1 MRRRHRQDGIF
12 SSVST
17 ESRVPK
23 SHPLRIIPSLIDEGL
38 ATLSVD
44 LDAAYAEFGRPS
56 IAPEKLIRT
65 SLLQVF
71 YSIRREQIDYNLLF
85 RWFVGLSVDEAV
97 WVPTVFTK
105 NRERLLDA
113 QIVHKLFAQV
123 LGQARHKGL
132 TSSEHFSVDGTLIE
146 ACASMKSFR
155 RKDEPPPPPGPG
167 RNGEVDFR
175 GESRT
180 NDTHESTTD
189 PGCRLYRKAAGQ
201 SAKLCHMGHLLM
213 ENRNGFIV
221 ATTVTPPSGTAEREA
236 AEEFAVALPKGATW
250 GLTRVTTPSTMSRC
264 CVCWV
269 LRRMSRRTTPAAPR
283 PSTNVPHAIRGMP

>member
-105 NRERLLDA
+105 NRQRLLEGEAARAFFNAVVDQA
-113 QIVHKLFAQV
+113 RQQGLLSDDHFTGLWSRIEAWSWHKSFKPKDDGPQTPPLVERYLFSGFPGGHIGLFAP
-123 LGQARHKGL
+123 RFP
-132 TSSEHFSVDGTLIE
+132 SPR
-146 ACASMKSFR
+146 AS
-155 RKDEPPPPPGPG
+155 
-167 RNGEVDFR
+167 
-175 GESRT
+175 
-180 NDTHESTTD
+180 
-189 PGCRLYRKAAGQ
+189 
-201 SAKLCHMGHLLM
+201 
-213 ENRNGFIV
+213 
-221 ATTVTPPSGTAEREA
+221 
-236 AEEFAVALPKGATW
+236 
-250 GLTRVTTPSTMSRC
+250 
-264 CVCWV
+264 
-269 LRRMSRRTTPAAPR
+269 R
-283 PSTNVPHAIRGMP
+283 PC